1 MTNGK
6 ILIYDDES
14 AIGKGYADRL
24 ERSIDIKRYFKD
36 IECIDNSTFLKE
48 MRELRA
54 RQIALRKGETREN
67 EEIFTD
73 SASIMIV
80 DYDLVNAPEYASF
93 LTGEIV
99 SYYVRCFSQCR
110 YIIGINQFG
119 TNNFDLSLKRHPDSF
134 ADLNIGNEQLDN
146 PGLWGGKT
154 KGFKPW
160 YWPNIPK
167 VLDSIDQK
175 IDDIERNLKVPI
187 CEFFGMS
194 PDIISTLPKIV
205 SEYLGD
211 IPENVTFENF
221 LNGNTLKPRDKQN
234 VDINDPETKLLI
246 ISRISKWLEEVILP
260 GQNILIDA
268 PHLIDMYPSLLLG
281 DHKDVETWDNTARLD
296 IPEEELGLNFKAI
309 EKFRMKNN
317 HWLSRPAWF
326 LNKLIDNQEIHEV
339 REPWSREDLD
349 LEFCEDSSTFL
360 KSSDCKEF
368 LIEIDTP
375 YARRYV
381 REFTGVIYVPR
392 VRFLL

>member
-24 ERSIDIKRYFKD
+24 ERSTDVKRYFNE
-36 IECIDNSTFLKE
+36 IECVDNSTFLKE

-54 RQIALRKGETREN
+54 RQIALRKGETREY
-67 EEIFTD
+67 EETLTD

-110 YIIGINQFG
+110 YIIGLNQFG
-119 TNNFDLSLKRHPDSF
+119 TNNFDLSLKRHSHSF

-175 IDDIERNLKVPI
+175 IDDVERNLKVPI

-194 PDIISTLPKIV
+194 PEIISTLPKIV

-211 IPENVTFENF
+211 TPENVTFENF
-221 LNGNTLKPRDKQN
+221 LNGNTLKPRDKQY
-234 VDINDPETKLLI
+234 VDINYPVTKLLI

-281 DHKDVETWDNTARLD
+281 DHKDMETWDNTARLD
-296 IPEEELGLNFKAI
+296 IPEEEMGLDFKAI

-326 LNKLIDNQEIHEV
+326 LSKLIDNQEIQEV
-339 REPWSREDLD
+339 REPWSREDSD

-381 REFTGVIYVPR
+381 REFADVIYVPR